1 MMDREL
7 AKQKLRE
14 ALDGMAADEKYDL
27 LTEELIEADKV
38 LVATW
43 LLGEVAINCGAK
55 KAIVEITP
63 DNRCRLSLV
72 AGKNKS
78 LKI

>member
-1 MMDREL
+1 
-7 AKQKLRE
+7 
-14 ALDGMAADEKYDL
+14 MAADEKYDL
-27 LTEELIEADKV
+27 LTKVLIEADKV

-63 DNRCRLSLV
+63 KNCCRLSFV
-72 AGKNKS
+72 AGKGKS
-78 LKI
+78 LKL

>member
-1 MMDREL
+1 MEREL

-38 LVATW
+38 LVP
-43 LLGEVAINCGAK
+43 LGYWVK
-55 KAIVEITP
+55 
-63 DNRCRLSLV
+63 LQ
-72 AGKNKS
+72 
-78 LKI
+78 

>member
-1 MMDREL
+1 MEREV
-7 AKQKLRE
+7 AKQKLQE
-14 ALDGMAADEKYDL
+14 ALEGMAADEKYDL
-27 LTEELIEADKV
+27 LTKVLIEADKV

-63 DNRCRLSLV
+63 ENCCRLSFV
-72 AGKNKS
+72 AGKGKS
-78 LKI
+78 LKL

>member
-14 ALDGMAADEKYDL
+14 ALDGMSADEKYDL

-55 KAIVEITP
+55 KAIVEITR

-72 AGKNKS
+72 AGKSKS

>member
-1 MMDREL
+1 MEREL

-43 LLGEVAINCGAK
+43 LLGEVAINCCAK

-63 DNRCRLSLV
+63 DNCCRLSFV
-72 AGKNKS
+72 AGKGKS
-78 LKI
+78 LKL

>member
-38 LVATW
+38 FVATW

-55 KAIVEITP
+55 KAIVEITL
-63 DNRCRLSLV
+63 DNRCRLSFV

>member
-1 MMDREL
+1 MEREL

-55 KAIVEITP
+55 KAIVEIIR
-63 DNRCRLSLV
+63 DNRCRLSFV